1 VDACVTPVVM
11 EQEAPTSNLSA
22 VDDAQGDGSIDGIE
36 YREAPH
42 NTEAEQAL
50 LGAILVKNEA
60 AHRVSEFLEA
70 EHFYEPVHGRIYDAA
85 MQIIER
91 GQHATPITLKSY
103 FERDEAL
110 ADVGSDAY
118 LARLAGAAVT
128 IINAED
134 YGRVIYDCFLRR
146 ELITVGEDVVNTAYE
161 PAVDETAI
169 GQIEVAETALF
180 RLAESG
186 SHEGGFQTFSNS
198 VINAI
203 DRIEGAYKS
212 DSRLVG
218 VSTGLTDLD
227 KMLGGLQRSDLVIL
241 AGRPSMGKTALAT
254 NIAFSAA
261 RAFRQETDESGTK
274 KTVDGAVVG
283 FFSLEMAADQL
294 ASRILAEVAQIS
306 SEKLQRGELTN
317 DQFIKVANAS
327 KEIQSLPFFIDDT
340 PALSVAALRT
350 RARRLK
356 RQHGLGLIVVDYL
369 QLLRP
374 AGKSSLEHRV
384 QEVSQITQALKALAK
399 ELDVP
404 VLALSQ
410 LSRAVEQRED
420 KRPLLSDLRESGSIE
435 QDADVVMFIYR
446 DEYYRERREPEEKGT
461 EEYFN
466 WQKKMEEVH
475 NVAEVIIGKQ
485 RHGPTG
491 KVDLFFKPEF
501 TKFGNMERSD
511 HIPDQAPY

>member
-1 VDACVTPVVM
+1 MAA
-11 EQEAPTSNLSA
+11 EGGHE
-22 VDDAQGDGSIDGIE
+22 DGPDGPLG
-36 YREAPH
+36 YRESPH

-60 AHRVSEFLEA
+60 AQRVSEFLEK
-70 EHFYEPVHGRIYDAA
+70 EHFYEPVHGRIYEAA
-85 MQIIER
+85 RIIIDR
-91 GQHATPITLKSY
+91 GQIANPITMKS
-103 FERDEAL
+103 FFGQDEAL
-110 ADVGSDAY
+110 ADVGGDTY

-146 ELITVGEDVVNTAYE
+146 ELIAIGEDVVNVAYE
-161 PAVDETAI
+161 PAVDEPAV
-169 GQIEVAETALF
+169 GQIEVAEQALF
-180 RLAESG
+180 QLAESG
-186 SHEGGFQTFSNS
+186 SHQGGFQPFTHS
-198 VINAI
+198 VTSAI
-203 DRIEGAYKS
+203 SRIEIAHQS
-212 DSRLVG
+212 DSKLVG

-227 KMLGGLQRSDLVIL
+227 RVLGGLQRSDLVIL

-254 NIAFSAA
+254 NIAFHAA
-261 RAFRQETDESGTK
+261 KSFRQETDKNGVT

-294 ASRILAEVAQIS
+294 ATRILAEV
-306 SEKLQRGELTN
+306 SEIPSQKLLRGELSN
-317 DQFIKVANAS
+317 DQFVKVASAS
-327 KEIQSLPFFIDDT
+327 NEIQRIPFFIDDT
-340 PALSVAALRT
+340 PALSIAALRT

-356 RQHGLGLIVVDYL
+356 RQHGLGLIVIDYL

-374 AGKSSLEHRV
+374 AGKSSMDHRV
-384 QEVSQITQALKALAK
+384 QEISQITQALKAVAK

-435 QDADVVMFIYR
+435 QDADVVLFIYR

-475 NVAEVIIGKQ
+475 NVAEVIVGKQ

-491 KVDLFFKPEF
+491 KTELYFRPEF
-501 TKFGNMERSD
+501 TKFGNKENPS
-511 HIPDQAPY
+511 HIPDPAPF

>member
-1 VDACVTPVVM
+1 M
-11 EQEAPTSNLSA
+11 EQGAPTTNVLA
-22 VDDAQGDGSIDGIE
+22 AEGTQNDGPTDALD

-60 AHRVSEFLEA
+60 TLRVSEFLLA
-70 EHFYEPVHGRIYDAA
+70 EHFFEPVHGRIYDAA

-91 GQHATPITLKSY
+91 GQHATPVTLKSY

-161 PAVDETAI
+161 PSVDEPAL
-169 GQIEVAETALF
+169 GQIEVAEAALF

-198 VINAI
+198 VVNAI

-227 KMLGGLQRSDLVIL
+227 KMLGGLQRSDLVVL

-254 NIAFSAA
+254 NIAFHAA
-261 RAFRQETDESGTK
+261 KSFRQESDENGNA
-274 KTVDGAVVG
+274 KTVEGAVVG

-294 ASRILAEVAQIS
+294 ATRILAEVSQIS
-306 SEKLQRGELTN
+306 SVTG
-317 DQFIKVANAS
+317 
-327 KEIQSLPFFIDDT
+327 
-340 PALSVAALRT
+340 
-350 RARRLK
+350 
-356 RQHGLGLIVVDYL
+356 
-369 QLLRP
+369 
-374 AGKSSLEHRV
+374 
-384 QEVSQITQALKALAK
+384 
-399 ELDVP
+399 
-404 VLALSQ
+404 
-410 LSRAVEQRED
+410 
-420 KRPLLSDLRESGSIE
+420 SGTIS
-435 QDADVVMFIYR
+435 
-446 DEYYRERREPEEKGT
+446 
-461 EEYFN
+461 
-466 WQKKMEEVH
+466 
-475 NVAEVIIGKQ
+475 
-485 RHGPTG
+485 
-491 KVDLFFKPEF
+491 
-501 TKFGNMERSD
+501 
-511 HIPDQAPY
+511 